1 MKPSIVALP
10 SLNPVE
16 CPCGWA
22 RRAFADQDH
31 FPGTVHLTEISRNA
45 IAHYHKTHTEV
56 YIILQCAE
64 DAQIEL
70 DGERQ
75 SIKPLDSILIPPG
88 VRHRAIG
95 EMNVI
100 VISSPAF
107 DPTDE
112 HFD

>member
-10 SLNPVE
+10 KLNPVE
-16 CPCGWA
+16 CPCGSA
-22 RRAFADQDH
+22 RRAFADQNH
-31 FPGTVHLTEISRNA
+31 FPGTVHLTEISRDA

-56 YIILQCAE
+56 YIILECAG
-64 DAQIEL
+64 DAQMEL
-70 DGERQ
+70 NGECHR
-75 SIKPLDSILIPPG
+75 IKPLDSILIPPN

-95 EMNVI
+95 EMKVI

-107 DPTDE
+107 DPLDE